1 MPAAITRMLTLAL
14 TLSVPKIPTPVSTSG
29 RAADTYTSYA
39 DLAAHENENT
49 DYRRVMRLPDGA
61 IASHI
66 AIHGGGIEPGTSQLA
81 DQAAAAGQHAFY
93 AFEGLKRSANRVLHL
108 TSNHFDEP
116 WALALQAR
124 MSATVSWH
132 GAHGEQPTTY
142 VGGRDRDLADRVT
155 AQLTAAGFPV
165 AATMPPRYTGTSPHN
180 IANRNV
186 RGRGVQL
193 EITKGQRRLFFED
206 GKLHQPWIDNPSHRT
221 AAFHA
226 YIAAVNDALAGL

>member
-1 MPAAITRMLTLAL
+1 MPAAITRMLALAL
-14 TLSVPKIPTPVSTSG
+14 KLNMPQ
-29 RAADTYTSYA
+29 ADTYARYA
-39 DLAAHENENT
+39 DLAAHENEST
-49 DYRRVMRLPDGA
+49 DYRRVTRLPGGA
-61 IASHI
+61 IVSHI

-81 DQAAAAGQHAFY
+81 DQAATVGQHAFY
-93 AFEGLKRSANRVLHL
+93 AFEGLKRSANGVLHV

-132 GAHGEQPTTY
+132 GARGEQPTTY
-142 VGGRDRDLADRVT
+142 VGGRDRDLADRVK
-155 AQLTAAGFPV
+155 AQLTAAGFAV
-165 AATMPPRYTGTSPHN
+165 AVTVPPRYTGTSHRN

-193 EITKGQRRLFFED
+193 EITRGQRRLFFED

-226 YIAAVNDALAGL
+226 YVAAVNNALAGP